1 MHRETKKDQLINA
14 KNGLNNTMERDDL
27 GDIVEECSRILDESM
42 AILSDVEFDANMAK
56 DDIVEPSMTRQD
68 LVDMAHEVADSVRI
82 KKAESSFVKRHVC

>member
-1 MHRETKKDQLINA
+1 
-14 KNGLNNTMERDDL
+14 MERDDL